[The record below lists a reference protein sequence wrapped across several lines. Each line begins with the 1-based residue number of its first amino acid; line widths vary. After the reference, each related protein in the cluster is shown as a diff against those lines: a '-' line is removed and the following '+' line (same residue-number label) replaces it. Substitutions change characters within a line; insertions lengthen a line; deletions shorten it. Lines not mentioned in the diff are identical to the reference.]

1 MRETGYHRIII
12 TLFVTP
18 VKVEPLFYKFFLRI
32 CNALPQLCNNPS
44 CKILVRILSTVAAH
58 TRGTPWR
65 AGNAERTSFFYFCCA
80 YLPGNLRRDDAVAHR
95 KPRPP
100 LRESL
105 FETRLYLFLSD
116 PESTLPRLGDSLSLT
131 CSLFHV

>member
-1 MRETGYHRIII
+1 MREAGYHRIII

-18 VKVEPLFYKFFLRI
+18 VKVKPLLGWILLI
-32 CNALPQLCNNPS
+32 CNPLPNFAIIPAARYSFVS
-44 CKILVRILSTVAAH
+44 CPQSQRTLG
-58 TRGTPWR
+58 GTPWR